1 MVIANRLAVYVDQIF
16 ADPAGYP
23 ALAAWMGLSWLYAM
37 YVENFANYS
46 LLYGSIGTV
55 VVLMIWLYMS
65 ANVLILGAELNGT
78 LVAMRK
84 EAESG

>member
-1 MVIANRLAVYVDQIF
+1 
-16 ADPAGYP
+16 
-23 ALAAWMGLSWLYAM
+23 MGLSWLYAM

>member
-1 MVIANRLAVYVDQIF
+1 MAR
-16 ADPAGYP
+16 DPG
-23 ALAAWMGLSWLYAM
+23 AWMGLSWLYAM